1 MKLLFELSFSNHRN
15 RFVHFNNDL
24 VVKFCFRETIETIAI
39 TPSPPSPPKKKPAE
53 IPDDTR
59 IRQKTRV
66 ARATNTVLVD
76 RSHRSDTLLTLA
88 RNIHPRLS
96 GRMRIDREKKRAD
109 GYRRSEMIVRG
120 SRHAR
125 SSRSGRRGHWAA
137 CSTTNHG

>member
-39 TPSPPSPPKKKPAE
+39 TPSPPQKKTCREP
-53 IPDDTR
+53 R
-59 IRQKTRV
+59 RYSIRQKTRV

>member
-1 MKLLFELSFSNHRN
+1 MKLLFELLSLSFARNH
-15 RFVHFNNDL
+15 FVHFNNDL
-24 VVKFCFRETIETIAI
+24 IVKFQMFPRNDRNDRCNRPNLPRVPELL
-39 TPSPPSPPKKKPAE
+39 
-53 IPDDTR
+53 DT
-59 IRQKTRV
+59 TGN
-66 ARATNTVLVD
+66 ARRACYQRYGACRPV
-76 RSHRSDTLLTLA
+76 SHRSDTLLTLA
-88 RNIHPRLS
+88 RNIHPRGRLS